1 MLTQPCDCLL
11 ACLFVCFSFL
21 VYLASLSVIGG
32 AKSWG
37 EVKKTVKGGFFPVIR
52 VCFRSLSFVPCACFT
67 DILSSLSFSFF
78 LPHAGHVG
86 QLPAGYC
93 VCAEFPLA

>member
-52 VCFRSLSFVPCACFT
+52 VCFRSLSFVLCACFT

-78 LPHAGHVG
+78 
-86 QLPAGYC
+86 Y
-93 VCAEFPLA
+93 